1 MNVKFKNSL
10 RVTQIESP
18 SGDSYGLWQ
27 LANPFY
33 VWVYDDDLDKV
44 IEIYI
49 PENLVTDFVSTPRIA
64 FAYLLFGGFANEAG
78 VLHDALYS
86 DWAAIQCCDLYTREP
101 FVVTKAWADLVLY
114 AALIECRVSKWK
126 ASRMWLAVKLF
137 GGKYFHCTPALPHGV
152 PHYKD
157 L

>member
-1 MNVKFKNSL
+1 MKVEFKNSL
-10 RVTQIESP
+10 RVTAIKSP

-44 IEIYI
+44 IEIVI
-49 PENLVTDFVSTPRIA
+49 GQDFVTDFVSTPKLP
-64 FAYLLFGGFANEAG
+64 FTYLLFGGFANEAG
-78 VLHDALYS
+78 ILHDAGYS
-86 DWAAIQCCDLYTREP
+86 DWIGVQSRDLVSREP
-101 FVVTKAWADLVLY
+101 FVIEKAWIDKVLY